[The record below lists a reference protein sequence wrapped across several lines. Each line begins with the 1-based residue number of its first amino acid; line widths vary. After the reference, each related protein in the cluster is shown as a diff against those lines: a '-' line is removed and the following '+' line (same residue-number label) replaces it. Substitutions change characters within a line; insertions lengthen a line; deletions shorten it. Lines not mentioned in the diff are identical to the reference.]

1 MDGNILNG
9 NLVAKRWKS
18 ESRPNLKV
26 RKWGGKRTE
35 KRWKSGGNP
44 TANAQSSLFQ
54 RLRRPSGV
62 LKQHGKSTESWWK
75 NYGKILINPPI
86 YPVSE
91 ERFLETGLE
100 YGKEAEKWRQKYEKK
115 RRKPFSRVYI
125 RGCLAAQCTE
135 KNENDPVVVCRE
147 PLSAIKRRKFQGLP
161 LIKSSLKSP
170 AYTLYNICI
179 PYHPSCSSS

>member
-1 MDGNILNG
+1 M
-9 NLVAKRWKS
+9 AKRWKS

-100 YGKEAEKWRQKYEKK
+100 YGKEAEKWRQKYGKTAETIQPRIHQGVPGCAVYRKK
-115 RRKPFSRVYI
+115 RKRPCRSLPRTSVRHKAEKIPGAATHKVLTQIPRLYI
-125 RGCLAAQCTE
+125 
-135 KNENDPVVVCRE
+135 
-147 PLSAIKRRKFQGLP
+147 I
-161 LIKSSLKSP
+161 
-170 AYTLYNICI
+170 
-179 PYHPSCSSS
+179 

>member
-1 MDGNILNG
+1 M
-9 NLVAKRWKS
+9 AKRWKS

-54 RLRRPSGV
+54 RFRRPSGV

-100 YGKEAEKWRQKYEKK
+100 YGKEAEKWRQKYGKTAETIQP
-115 RRKPFSRVYI
+115 RIHQGAPGCAVYRKS
-125 RGCLAAQCTE
+125 
-135 KNENDPVVVCRE
+135 ENDPVVACRE

-170 AYTLYNICI
+170 TYTLYNICI
-179 PYHPSCSSS
+179 PYHPPCSSS